1 MERNDADHD
10 CSTVVATIKELW
22 VPVSLL
28 LTPAFVLLLW
38 FLVELL
44 TIFFG
49 PPAIGPPSVSTI
61 ACGEKEEDDNVNLS
75 FLDTVVDA
83 LLEVVEVR

>member
-1 MERNDADHD
+1 MEQNDADHD

-22 VPVSLL
+22 VSVSLL

-44 TIFFG
+44 TVFFG
-49 PPAIGPPSVSTI
+49 PPAI
-61 ACGEKEEDDNVNLS
+61 L
-75 FLDTVVDA
+75 
-83 LLEVVEVR
+83 